1 MIPDIPQPKNWL
13 SWASAGRNALLS
25 RQPDR
30 NLRGHGSG
38 MMSVNSRL
46 FVPTL
51 TFLSDQH
58 KDNIHQAALNI
69 LAQIGMKILH
79 AQARKLLADA
89 GCRVE
94 KDHIVKIPADRVMQA
109 LESTPKN
116 IALYDREANHCMDV
130 GGRRAYF
137 GTGSDLIFS
146 HDAIKNERH
155 LCVLE
160 DVCRAARVAD
170 ALPNIDFIMSF
181 AHPSDC
187 PPQLAYLL
195 SFQAMTTN
203 SSKPIVSTARGRD
216 DLAQMWQ
223 ICCVLRGSARR
234 LREKPLMFHYSDP
247 ISPLKHPFY
256 SLDKLL
262 FCAETSVPLIY
273 SAAPIAGTTAPMTI
287 AGHVAQ
293 GLAECLCGLVIH
305 QLKSKGAPFVMGMG
319 PAVLDMATGECSY
332 NAPEF
337 LLSHQAI
344 IEMSHY
350 YDLPNWGYAGTTD
363 AQIPDEQAVFEA
375 GLETFMAAMAGSNL
389 NHDVGYMD
397 FGRTGSLE
405 LMVIVDEVIDQ
416 VRRLAK
422 GIPVDDD
429 MLALDVIKDVGFK
442 GDFLTH
448 PHTLTHLRQT
458 QWRPRLFSRMG
469 YEEWHSAGGTSLREH
484 SQKRLQDI
492 LRDHRPLPIPAKQAR
507 EIEKIIAQFKN

>member
-1 MIPDIPQPKNWL
+1 
-13 SWASAGRNALLS
+13 
-25 RQPDR
+25 
-30 NLRGHGSG
+30 
-38 MMSVNSRL
+38 MSVKSRL
-46 FVPTL
+46 IAPTL
-51 TFLSDQH
+51 TFLSDH
-58 KDNIHQAALNI
+58 NKDKIHQAALDI
-69 LAQIGMKILH
+69 LARIGMQILH
-79 AQARKLLADA
+79 DQALKLLATA
-89 GCRVE
+89 GCKVE
-94 KDHIVKIPADRVMQA
+94 NDHIVKIPSDLVLQA
-109 LESTPKN
+109 IDSTPKN
-116 IALYDREANHCMDV
+116 IAVYDRQANHCMDV

-146 HDAIKNERH
+146 HDAAKNERRP
-155 LCVLE
+155 CILE

-181 AHPSDC
+181 AHPSDY
-187 PPQLAYLL
+187 PPQLGYLA
-195 SFQAMTTN
+195 SFQAMVEN
-203 SSKPIVSTARGRD
+203 SSKPVVSTARGRD
-216 DLAQMWQ
+216 DLAQIWQ
-223 ICCVLRGSARR
+223 ICCVLRGSAKR
-234 LREKPLMFHYSDP
+234 LREKPLMIHYTDP

-262 FCAETSVPLIY
+262 FCAETCVPLVY
-273 SAAPIAGTTAPMTI
+273 AAAPIAGTTAPMTI

-337 LLSHQAI
+337 LMSLQAI

-350 YDLPNWGYAGTTD
+350 YDLPSWGYAGTTD

-405 LMVIVDEVIDQ
+405 LIVILDEIIDQ
-416 VRRLAK
+416 VRRLAR

-429 MLALDVIKDVGFK
+429 MLALDVIREAGFE

-448 PHTLTHLRQT
+448 PHTLEHLRET
-458 QWRPRLFSRMG
+458 QWRPGLISRMG
-469 YEEWHSAGGTSLREH
+469 HEEWFSAGATSLRER
-484 SQKRLQDI
+484 SQKKVQEI
-492 LRDHRPLPIPAKQAR
+492 LCEQQPLPIASKQAQ
-507 EIEKIIAQFKN
+507 EIQKIVDQFAN

>member
-1 MIPDIPQPKNWL
+1 
-13 SWASAGRNALLS
+13 
-25 RQPDR
+25 
-30 NLRGHGSG
+30 
-38 MMSVNSRL
+38 MMSVKSRL
-46 FVPTL
+46 FAPTL

-58 KDNIHQAALNI
+58 KDQIHQAALDI

-79 AQARKLLADA
+79 EQALELLAAA
-89 GCRVE
+89 GCKVE
-94 KDHIVKIPADRVMQA
+94 NDHIVKIPSGRVMQA

-116 IALYDREANHCMDV
+116 IAVYDREANHCMDV

-146 HDAIKNERH
+146 YDAIKNERH
-155 LCVLE
+155 PCVLE

-187 PPQLAYLL
+187 PPKLAYLA
-195 SFQAMTTN
+195 SFQAMAAN

-216 DLAQMWQ
+216 DLVKMWQ
-223 ICCVLRGSARR
+223 ICCVLRGSAQR
-234 LREKPLMFHYSDP
+234 LREKPLMIHYSDP

-262 FCAETSVPLIY
+262 FCAETSVPLVY

-293 GLAECLCGLVIH
+293 GLAECLCGLVVH

-337 LLSHQAI
+337 LLSLQAI
-344 IEMSHY
+344 TEMSHY
-350 YDLPNWGYAGTTD
+350 YGLPNWGYAGTTD
-363 AQIPDEQAVFEA
+363 AQIPDEQALFEA

-405 LMVIVDEVIDQ
+405 LMVIEDEVIDQ
-416 VRRLAK
+416 VRRLAQ
-422 GIPVDDD
+422 GIPVDDE
-429 MLALDVIKDVGFK
+429 MLALDVIREAGFE

-448 PHTLTHLRQT
+448 SHTLKHLRQT

-469 YEEWHSAGGTSLREH
+469 YEEWQSAGGKSLRER
-484 SQKRLQDI
+484 SQKKVQDI
-492 LRDHRPLPIPAKQAR
+492 LRDHRPVPIPAKQAR
-507 EIEKIIAQFKN
+507 EIEKIVDRFKN

>member
-1 MIPDIPQPKNWL
+1 MNED
-13 SWASAGRNALLS
+13 
-25 RQPDR
+25 
-30 NLRGHGSG
+30 
-38 MMSVNSRL
+38 SRL
-46 FVPTL
+46 FAPTL
-51 TFLSDQH
+51 NFLSNQN
-58 KDNIHQAALNI
+58 KDKIHQAALKI
-69 LAQIGMKILH
+69 LAQIGMKIFH
-79 AQARKLLADA
+79 PQALELLAGA

-94 KDHIVKIPADRVMQA
+94 NDHIVKIPSDLVIQA

-116 IALYDREANHCMDV
+116 IGIYDRGANHCMDV

-160 DVCRAARVAD
+160 DIRRAARVTD

-181 AHPSDC
+181 GHPSDC
-187 PPQLAYLL
+187 QPQRAYLL
-195 SFQAMTTN
+195 SFQAMIVN
-203 SSKPIVSTARGRD
+203 SIKPIVSTAQGRD

-223 ICCVLRGSARR
+223 ICRILRGSVKQ
-234 LREKPLMFHYSDP
+234 LREKPLMIHYADP

-262 FCAETSVPLIY
+262 FCAEKCVPLIY
-273 SAAPIAGTTAPMTI
+273 SPAPIAGTTAPMTI

-305 QLKSKGAPFVMGMG
+305 QLRSKGAPFLMGMG
-319 PAVLDMATGECSY
+319 PAVLDMASGECSY

-337 LLSHQAI
+337 LMSHQAI
-344 IEMSHY
+344 IEMSQY

-405 LMVIVDEVIDQ
+405 LVVILDEVIDQ
-416 VRRLAK
+416 IRRLAR
-422 GIPVDDD
+422 GISVDDD
-429 MLALDVIKDVGFK
+429 MLALDAIREAGFE

-448 PHTLTHLRQT
+448 PHTLKHLRQT
-458 QWRPRLFSRMG
+458 QWRPRLISRMG
-469 YEEWHSAGGTSLREH
+469 YEDWQSAGGTSLRER
-484 SQKRLQDI
+484 SQKKLQDI
-492 LRDHRPLPIPAKQAR
+492 LRDHQPVTIPAKQIG
-507 EIEKIIAQFKN
+507 EIQKIVDQFKI

>member
-1 MIPDIPQPKNWL
+1 
-13 SWASAGRNALLS
+13 
-25 RQPDR
+25 
-30 NLRGHGSG
+30 
-38 MMSVNSRL
+38 MSIDSRL
-46 FVPTL
+46 FAPAL
-51 TFLSDQH
+51 TFLSDQN
-58 KDNIHQAALNI
+58 KDDIHQAALKI

-79 AQARKLLADA
+79 PQALELLAAA
-89 GCRVE
+89 GCSVAN
-94 KDHIVKIPADRVMQA
+94 DHIVKIPSQRVIQA

-116 IALYDREANHCMDV
+116 IAVYDREANHCMDV
-130 GGRRAYF
+130 GGRRTYF
-137 GTGSDLIFS
+137 GTGSDLIFA

-155 LCVLE
+155 LCVVE
-160 DVCRAARVAD
+160 DVRRAARVAD

-181 AHPSDC
+181 GHPSDC
-187 PPQLAYLL
+187 PPQQAYLR
-195 SFQAMTTN
+195 SFQAMTAN
-203 SSKPIVSTARGRD
+203 SIKPIVSTAQGRD
-216 DLAQMWQ
+216 DLTQMWQ
-223 ICCVLRGSARR
+223 ICRILRGSAKQ
-234 LREKPLMFHYSDP
+234 LREKPLMIHYTDP

-262 FCAETSVPLIY
+262 FCAEKCIPLVY

-305 QLKSKGAPFVMGMG
+305 QLKSKGAPFLMGMG
-319 PAVLDMATGECSY
+319 PAVLDMASGECSY

-344 IEMSHY
+344 IEMSQY

-405 LMVIVDEVIDQ
+405 LMVILDEVIDQ
-416 VRRLAK
+416 IRRLAQ

-429 MLALDVIKDVGFK
+429 MLALAVIREAESA

-448 PHTLTHLRQT
+448 PHTLKHVRQT
-458 QWRPRLFSRMG
+458 QWRPRLISRMG
-469 YEEWHSAGGTSLREH
+469 YEDWQSAGGTTLLGR

-492 LRDHRPLPIPAKQAR
+492 LREHQPVPIPAKQAR
-507 EIEKIIAQFKN
+507 KIQQIVDQFAN

>member
-1 MIPDIPQPKNWL
+1 MNE
-13 SWASAGRNALLS
+13 
-25 RQPDR
+25 
-30 NLRGHGSG
+30 
-38 MMSVNSRL
+38 NSRL
-46 FVPTL
+46 FTPTL
-51 TFLSDQH
+51 NFLSEPNRD
-58 KDNIHQAALNI
+58 KIHEAALTI
-69 LAQIGMKILH
+69 LAQLGMKILH
-79 AQARKLLADA
+79 AQALELLAAA
-89 GCRVE
+89 GCKIE
-94 KDHIVKIPADRVMQA
+94 NDHIVKIPSDLVLQA
-109 LESTPKN
+109 IDSTPKN
-116 IALYDREANHCMDV
+116 IAVYDREANHCMDV
-130 GGRRAYF
+130 GGRRTYF
-137 GTGSDLIFS
+137 GTGSDLIFT
-146 HDAIKNERH
+146 HDAIKNERRM
-155 LCVLE
+155 CVLD

-187 PPQLAYLL
+187 APQLAYLF
-195 SFQAMTTN
+195 SFQAMAAN

-223 ICCVLRGSARR
+223 ICCILRGSARR
-234 LREKPLMFHYSDP
+234 LREKPLMIHYTDP
-247 ISPLKHPFY
+247 ISPLTHPFY

-262 FCAETSVPLIY
+262 FCAETSVPLVY

-305 QLKSKGAPFVMGMG
+305 QLKTKGAPFVMGMG

-337 LLSHQAI
+337 LLSLQAS
-344 IEMSHY
+344 IEMSCY

-375 GLETFMAAMAGSNL
+375 GLETFVAAMAGSNL

-405 LMVIVDEVIDQ
+405 LMLMMDEAIDQ
-416 VRRLAK
+416 VRRLAR

-429 MLALDVIKDVGFK
+429 VLALDVIREARVD

-448 PHTLTHLRQT
+448 PHTLKHLRQT
-458 QWRPRLFSRMG
+458 QWRPGLISRMG
-469 YEEWHSAGGTSLREH
+469 YEEWQSAGATSLRER
-484 SQKRLQDI
+484 SRQKVQDI
-492 LRDHRPLPIPAKQAR
+492 LRDHRPAPIPAKQAR
-507 EIEKIIAQFKN
+507 EIEKIVDQFTN

>member
-1 MIPDIPQPKNWL
+1 MTPDIQPPKNWL
-13 SWASAGRNALLS
+13 SWASPRPNALLS
-25 RQPDR
+25 RQPDFKLPG
-30 NLRGHGSG
+30 NGSG
-38 MMSVNSRL
+38 IMSVKSRL
-46 FVPTL
+46 FAPTL

-58 KDNIHQAALNI
+58 KDQIHQAALDI
-69 LAQIGMKILH
+69 LSRIGMQILH
-79 AQARKLLADA
+79 DQALKLLAAA
-89 GCRVE
+89 GCKVE
-94 KDHIVKIPADRVMQA
+94 NDQIVKIPPDRVMQA
-109 LESTPKN
+109 LESAPKN
-116 IALYDREANHCMDV
+116 IAVYDREANHSMDV
-130 GGRRAYF
+130 GGRRVYF

-146 HDAIKNERH
+146 YDAIENQRH
-155 LCVLE
+155 PCVLE
-160 DVCRAARVAD
+160 DVLRAARVAD
-170 ALPNIDFIMSF
+170 ALLNIDFIMSF

-187 PPQLAYLL
+187 PPQRAYLD
-195 SFQAMTTN
+195 SFQAMTAN

-234 LREKPLMFHYSDP
+234 SREKPLMIHYSDP

-262 FCAETSVPLIY
+262 FCAETSVPLVY

-337 LLSHQAI
+337 LLSLQAI
-344 IEMSHY
+344 VEMSHY
-350 YDLPNWGYAGTTD
+350 YDLPSWGYAGTTD

-405 LMVIVDEVIDQ
+405 LMVIMDEVIDQ
-416 VRRLAK
+416 VRRLAR

-429 MLALDVIKDVGFK
+429 MLALDVIRQARFDS
-442 GDFLTH
+442 DFLTH
-448 PHTLTHLRQT
+448 PHTLKHLRQT
-458 QWRPRLFSRMG
+458 QWRPGLISRMG
-469 YEEWHSAGGTSLREH
+469 YEEWLSTGATSLRERA
-484 SQKRLQDI
+484 QKKVQDI
-492 LRDHRPLPIPAKQAR
+492 LRDHRPVPIPAKQTR
-507 EIEKIIAQFKN
+507 EIQQIVDQFAN

>member
-1 MIPDIPQPKNWL
+1 
-13 SWASAGRNALLS
+13 
-25 RQPDR
+25 
-30 NLRGHGSG
+30 
-38 MMSVNSRL
+38 MSVNSRL
-46 FVPTL
+46 FAPTL
-51 TFLSDQH
+51 NFLSDQH
-58 KDNIHQAALNI
+58 KDQIHQAALKI
-69 LAQIGMKILH
+69 LAQVGMKILH
-79 AQARKLLADA
+79 DQALELLVAA
-89 GCRVE
+89 GCNVAS
-94 KDHIVKIPADRVMQA
+94 DHIVKIPSDRVLQA
-109 LESTPKN
+109 IESAPKN
-116 IALYDREANHCMDV
+116 IAVYNREAKHCMDV

-146 HDAIKNERH
+146 HDAIENERH
-155 LCVLE
+155 PCILE

-187 PPQLAYLL
+187 PPQRAYLA
-195 SFQAMTTN
+195 SFQTMVAN
-203 SSKPIVSTARGRD
+203 SSKPIVSTSRGRD

-223 ICCVLRGSARR
+223 ICCILRGSAQQ
-234 LREKPLMFHYSDP
+234 LREKPLMVHYSDP
-247 ISPLKHPFY
+247 ISPLTHPFY

-262 FCAETSVPLIY
+262 FCAETSVPLVY

-337 LLSHQAI
+337 LLSLQAI

-350 YDLPNWGYAGTTD
+350 YDFPNWGYAGTTD

-375 GLETFMAAMAGSNL
+375 GLETFIAAMAGSNL

-405 LMVIVDEVIDQ
+405 LMVIMDEVIDQ
-416 VRRLAK
+416 VRRLAR

-429 MLALDVIKDVGFK
+429 TLALDVIREVSLE

-448 PHTLTHLRQT
+448 PHTLKHLRQT
-458 QWRPRLFSRMG
+458 QWRPRLISRMG
-469 YEEWHSAGGTSLREH
+469 YEEWQLAGGSSLRERA
-484 SQKRLQDI
+484 QKKVQDI
-492 LRDHRPLPIPAKQAR
+492 LRDHQPVLIPSRQAQ
-507 EIEKIIAQFKN
+507 EIQKIVDEFEA

>member
-1 MIPDIPQPKNWL
+1 
-13 SWASAGRNALLS
+13 
-25 RQPDR
+25 
-30 NLRGHGSG
+30 
-38 MMSVNSRL
+38 MMSGDSRP
-46 FVPTL
+46 FEPTL
-51 TFLSDQH
+51 NVLSTQN
-58 KDNIHQAALNI
+58 KDKIHQAALEI

-79 AQARKLLADA
+79 EQALELLATA
-89 GCRVE
+89 GCSVE
-94 KDHIVKIPADRVMQA
+94 NDHIVKMPSDLVMQA

-116 IALYDREANHCMDV
+116 IAVYDRKANHCMDV

-155 LCVLE
+155 ACVLE

-181 AHPSDC
+181 AHPSDY
-187 PPQLAYLL
+187 PPQLAYLV
-195 SFQAMTTN
+195 SFQTMAAS

-223 ICCVLRGSARR
+223 ICCVLRGSARQ
-234 LREKPLMFHYSDP
+234 LREKPLMIHYADP

-262 FCAETSVPLIY
+262 FCAETSVPLVY

-337 LLSHQAI
+337 LLSLQAI

-350 YDLPNWGYAGTTD
+350 YDLPSWGYAGTTD

-375 GLETFMAAMAGSNL
+375 GLETFIAAMAGSNL

-405 LMVIVDEVIDQ
+405 LMVILDEVIDQ
-416 VRRLAK
+416 VRRLAR

-429 MLALDVIKDVGFK
+429 MLALDVIREAGVEGN
-442 GDFLTH
+442 FLTH
-448 PHTLTHLRQT
+448 PHTLKHLRQT
-458 QWRPRLFSRMG
+458 QWRPWLISRKG
-469 YEEWHSAGGTSLREH
+469 YEEWRSAGGTSLLER

-492 LRDHRPLPIPAKQAR
+492 LRDHHPVPIPAGQAQ
-507 EIEKIIAQFKN
+507 EIQQIVDQFTN

>member
-1 MIPDIPQPKNWL
+1 VGCH
-13 SWASAGRNALLS
+13 ARLS
-25 RQPDR
+25 RQPDL
-30 NLRGHGSG
+30 NLCGNGSG
-38 MMSVNSRL
+38 MMSVDSRL
-46 FVPTL
+46 FAPTL
-51 TFLSDQH
+51 TLLSDQH
-58 KDNIHQAALNI
+58 KDKIHQAALTI
-69 LAQIGMKILH
+69 LTEVGMKILH
-79 AQARKLLADA
+79 EQALELLAAA

-94 KDHIVKIPADRVMQA
+94 NDHIVKIPSDRVLQA
-109 LESTPKN
+109 IDSTPKN
-116 IALYDREANHCMDV
+116 IAVYDRQANHCMDV

-146 HDAIKNERH
+146 HDAINNERH
-155 LCVLE
+155 TCVLE

-187 PPQLAYLL
+187 PPQLAYLA
-195 SFQAMTTN
+195 SFQAMAAN
-203 SSKPIVSTARGRD
+203 SSKPIVSTARGRE

-223 ICCVLRGSARR
+223 ICCVLRGSAER
-234 LREKPLMFHYSDP
+234 LREKPLMIHYSDP

-262 FCAETSVPLIY
+262 YCAETSVPLVY

-337 LLSHQAI
+337 LLSLQAI

-350 YDLPNWGYAGTTD
+350 YDLPSWGYAGTTD

-375 GLETFMAAMAGSNL
+375 GLETFIAAMAGSNL

-405 LMVIVDEVIDQ
+405 LMVILDEVIDQ
-416 VRRLAK
+416 VRRLSR

-429 MLALDVIKDVGFK
+429 MLALDVIREAGFE

-448 PHTLTHLRQT
+448 PHTLKHLRPT
-458 QWRPRLFSRMG
+458 QWRPGLISRMG
-469 YEEWHSAGGTSLREH
+469 YEEWQSAGGTSLRER
-484 SQKRLQDI
+484 SRKKVQDI
-492 LRDHRPLPIPAKQAR
+492 LRDHRPAPIPARQVR
-507 EIEKIIAQFKN
+507 EIQKIVDQFAS

>member
-1 MIPDIPQPKNWL
+1 
-13 SWASAGRNALLS
+13 
-25 RQPDR
+25 
-30 NLRGHGSG
+30 
-38 MMSVNSRL
+38 MMSGDSRP
-46 FVPTL
+46 FEPTL
-51 TFLSDQH
+51 NVLSTPN
-58 KDNIHQAALNI
+58 KDKIHQTALEI

-79 AQARKLLADA
+79 EQALELLATA
-89 GCRVE
+89 GCSAE
-94 KDHIVKIPADRVMQA
+94 NDHIVKIPSDLVMQA
-109 LESTPKN
+109 LENTPKN
-116 IALYDREANHCMDV
+116 IAVYDREADLCMDV
-130 GGRRAYF
+130 GGRRVYF

-146 HDAIKNERH
+146 YDAIKNERH
-155 LCVLE
+155 ACVLE
-160 DVCRAARVAD
+160 DVRRAARVAD

-187 PPQLAYLL
+187 PPELAYLV
-195 SFQAMTTN
+195 SFKTMAAN

-223 ICCVLRGSARR
+223 ICCVVRGSARQ
-234 LREKPLMFHYSDP
+234 LRQKPLMIHYADP

-262 FCAETSVPLIY
+262 FCAETTVPLVY

-337 LLSHQAI
+337 LLSLQAI

-350 YDLPNWGYAGTTD
+350 YDLPSWGYAGTTD

-375 GLETFMAAMAGSNL
+375 GLETFVAAMAGSNL

-405 LMVIVDEVIDQ
+405 LMVILDEVIDQ
-416 VRRLAK
+416 IRRLAR

-429 MLALDVIKDVGFK
+429 TLALDVIREAGVEGN
-442 GDFLTH
+442 FLTH
-448 PHTLTHLRQT
+448 PHTLKHLRQT
-458 QWRPRLFSRMG
+458 QWRPRLISRKG
-469 YEEWHSAGGTSLREH
+469 YEEWRSAGGTSLLER

-492 LRDHRPLPIPAKQAR
+492 LRNHKPVPIPAKQAR
-507 EIEKIIAQFKN
+507 EIQKIVDQFKI

>member
-1 MIPDIPQPKNWL
+1 
-13 SWASAGRNALLS
+13 
-25 RQPDR
+25 
-30 NLRGHGSG
+30 
-38 MMSVNSRL
+38 MSEDSCL
-46 FVPTL
+46 FTPTL
-51 TFLSDQH
+51 NFLSDQ
-58 KDNIHQAALNI
+58 KKEKIHQAALKI

-79 AQARKLLADA
+79 GQALELLADA

-94 KDHIVKIPADRVMQA
+94 DDHIVKIPSDLVMQA
-109 LESTPKN
+109 LKSTPKN
-116 IALYDREANHCMDV
+116 IAVYDRQANHCMDV

-181 AHPSDC
+181 GHPSDY
-187 PPQLAYLL
+187 PPERAYLA
-195 SFQAMTTN
+195 SFQAMTAN
-203 SSKPIVSTARGRD
+203 SIKPIVSTAQRRD
-216 DLAQMWQ
+216 DLAQMWR
-223 ICCVLRGSARR
+223 ICCILRGSDKQ
-234 LREKPLMFHYSDP
+234 LREKPLMIHYTDP
-247 ISPLKHPFY
+247 ISPLKHPVY

-273 SAAPIAGTTAPMTI
+273 SPAPIAGTTAPMTI

-305 QLKSKGAPFVMGMG
+305 QLKSKGAPFLMGMG
-319 PAVLDMATGECSY
+319 PAVLDMASGECSY

-337 LLSHQAI
+337 LLSLQAI

-397 FGRTGSLE
+397 YGRTGSLE
-405 LMVIVDEVIDQ
+405 LMVILDEVIDQ
-416 VRRLAK
+416 IRRLGQ

-429 MLALDVIKDVGFK
+429 MLALDAIRKVGSE

-448 PHTLTHLRQT
+448 PHTLKYLRQT
-458 QWRPRLFSRMG
+458 QWRPKLISRMG
-469 YEEWHSAGGTSLREH
+469 YEEWQSAGGTSLLERSRTKLE
-484 SQKRLQDI
+484 DI
-492 LRDHRPLPIPAKQAR
+492 LRNHQTVPIPAKQAR
-507 EIEKIIAQFKN
+507 QIQKIVDQFKI

>member
-1 MIPDIPQPKNWL
+1 
-13 SWASAGRNALLS
+13 
-25 RQPDR
+25 
-30 NLRGHGSG
+30 
-38 MMSVNSRL
+38 MSVDSRL
-46 FVPTL
+46 FEPTL
-51 TFLSDQH
+51 NFLSDQN
-58 KDNIHQAALNI
+58 KDKIHRAALKI
-69 LAQIGMKILH
+69 LAQVGMKILH
-79 AQARKLLADA
+79 GQALELLAAA
-89 GCRVE
+89 GCKVE
-94 KDHIVKIPADRVMQA
+94 NDHIVKIPSDRV
-109 LESTPKN
+109 LEAIDSTPKN
-116 IALYDREANHCMDV
+116 IAIYDREANHRMDV

-155 LCVLE
+155 PCILE

-181 AHPSDC
+181 AHPSDH
-187 PPQLAYLL
+187 PPQLAYLV
-195 SFQAMTTN
+195 SFQAMVAN
-203 SSKPIVSTARGRD
+203 SSKPVVSTARDRD

-223 ICCVLRGSARR
+223 ICRIIRGSAKR
-234 LREKPLMFHYSDP
+234 LRARPLMIHYADP

-256 SLDKLL
+256 SLEKLL
-262 FCAETSVPLIY
+262 FCAETFTPLIY
-273 SAAPIAGTTAPMTI
+273 SPAPIAGTTAPMTI

-293 GLAECLCGLVIH
+293 GLAECLCGMVIH

-337 LLSHQAI
+337 LLSLQAS
-344 IEMSHY
+344 IEMSRY

-375 GLETFMAAMAGSNL
+375 GLETFIAAMAGSNL

-405 LMVIVDEVIDQ
+405 LMVIMDEVIGQ
-416 VRRLAK
+416 VRRLAR
-422 GIPVDDD
+422 GIPVADD
-429 MLALDVIKDVGFK
+429 MLALDVVRESGFE

-448 PHTLTHLRQT
+448 PHTLKHLRQT
-458 QWRPRLFSRMG
+458 QWRPSLISRMG
-469 YEEWHSAGGTSLREH
+469 YEEWQSAGSTSLLER

-492 LRDHRPLPIPAKQAR
+492 LRNHRPAPIPAGQDR
-507 EIEKIIAQFKN
+507 KIQKIVDQFAN

>member
-1 MIPDIPQPKNWL
+1 MTPDIQRPKNWP
-13 SWASAGRNALLS
+13 SWASPGRNTQLS
-25 RQPDR
+25 RQPDFH
-30 NLRGHGSG
+30 LRGNESG
-38 MMSVNSRL
+38 IMSVNSRL
-46 FVPTL
+46 FAPTL
-51 TFLSDQH
+51 NFLSDQN
-58 KDNIHQAALNI
+58 KDKIHQAALKI
-69 LAQIGMKILH
+69 LAQIGMKIFH
-79 AQARKLLADA
+79 PQALELLGAA
-89 GCRVE
+89 GCSVE
-94 KDHIVKIPADRVMQA
+94 NDHIVKIPHELVVLA

-116 IALYDREANHCMDV
+116 IAVYDREANHCMDV

-160 DVCRAARVAD
+160 DVRRAARVAD

-181 AHPSDC
+181 GHPSDC
-187 PPQLAYLL
+187 LPQHAYLL
-195 SFQAMTTN
+195 SFQAMTAN
-203 SSKPIVSTARGRD
+203 SIKPIVSTAQGRE

-223 ICCVLRGSARR
+223 ICRILRGSDRQ
-234 LREKPLMFHYSDP
+234 LREKPLMIHYSDP

-262 FCAETSVPLIY
+262 FCAEKCVPLIY
-273 SAAPIAGTTAPMTI
+273 SPAPIAGTTAPMTI

-305 QLKSKGAPFVMGMG
+305 QLASKGAPFVMGMG

-337 LLSHQAI
+337 LLSLQAI

-375 GLETFMAAMAGSNL
+375 GLETFIAAMTGSNL

-405 LMVIVDEVIDQ
+405 LVVILDEVIDQ
-416 VRRLAK
+416 IRRLAQ
-422 GIPVDDD
+422 GIRVDDD
-429 MLALDVIKDVGFK
+429 MLALDAIREVGSE

-448 PHTLTHLRQT
+448 PHTLKYLRQT
-458 QWRPRLFSRMG
+458 QWRSQLISRMG
-469 YEEWHSAGGTSLREH
+469 FEEWQSAGGTSLLER

-492 LRDHRPLPIPAKQAR
+492 LRDHQPVPIPVKQAR
-507 EIEKIIAQFKN
+507 EIQKIVDQFKI

>member
-1 MIPDIPQPKNWL
+1 
-13 SWASAGRNALLS
+13 
-25 RQPDR
+25 
-30 NLRGHGSG
+30 
-38 MMSVNSRL
+38 MSENSRL
-46 FVPTL
+46 FAPTL
-51 TFLSDQH
+51 NFLSDQN
-58 KDNIHQAALNI
+58 KDQIHQAALKI

-79 AQARKLLADA
+79 PQALELLAAAD
-89 GCRVE
+89 CSVE
-94 KDHIVKIPADRVMQA
+94 NNHIVKIPSERVVQA

-116 IALYDREANHCMDV
+116 IAVYDRETNHCMDV
-130 GGRRAYF
+130 GGRRTYF

-160 DVCRAARVAD
+160 DVRRAARVAD

-181 AHPSDC
+181 GHPSDC
-187 PPQLAYLL
+187 PPQHAYLL
-195 SFQAMTTN
+195 SFQAMSAN
-203 SSKPIVSTARGRD
+203 SIKPIVSTAQGRD

-223 ICCVLRGSARR
+223 ICRTLRGSDSQ
-234 LREKPLMFHYSDP
+234 LREKPLMIHYADP

-262 FCAETSVPLIY
+262 FCAEKCIPLVY

-305 QLKSKGAPFVMGMG
+305 QLKAQGAPFVMGMG

-337 LLSHQAI
+337 LLSLQAI
-344 IEMSHY
+344 IEMSQY

-405 LMVIVDEVIDQ
+405 LMVILDEVIDQ
-416 VRRLAK
+416 IRRLAQ

-429 MLALDVIKDVGFK
+429 MLALDTIQEVGYE

-448 PHTLTHLRQT
+448 PHTLKHLRQT
-458 QWRPRLFSRMG
+458 QWRPRLISRRG
-469 YEEWHSAGGTSLREH
+469 YEDWQSVGGTSLLGR
-484 SQKRLQDI
+484 SKKRLQDI
-492 LRDHRPLPIPAKQAR
+492 LRNHQTVPIPAKQAR
-507 EIEKIIAQFKN
+507 EIQRIVDQFEVN

>member
-1 MIPDIPQPKNWL
+1 
-13 SWASAGRNALLS
+13 
-25 RQPDR
+25 
-30 NLRGHGSG
+30 
-38 MMSVNSRL
+38 MSENSRP
-46 FVPTL
+46 FAPTIN
-51 TFLSDQH
+51 FLSGQN
-58 KDNIHQAALNI
+58 KDKIHQAALKI
-69 LAQIGMKILH
+69 LVQVGMKILH
-79 AQARKLLADA
+79 EQALELLAAA
-89 GCRVE
+89 GCKVE
-94 KDHIVKIPADRVMQA
+94 NDHIVKISSDLVLQA
-109 LESTPKN
+109 IDSTPKN
-116 IALYDREANHCMDV
+116 IAVYDREANHCMDV

-155 LCVLE
+155 PCVLE

-187 PPQLAYLL
+187 APQRAFLA
-195 SFQAMTTN
+195 SFQAMTAN
-203 SSKPIVSTARGRD
+203 SSKPVVSTAQDRD

-223 ICCVLRGSARR
+223 ICRILRGSARQ
-234 LREKPLMFHYSDP
+234 LREKPFMLHYSDP

-305 QLKSKGAPFVMGMG
+305 QLKSKGAPFIIGMG

-337 LLSHQAI
+337 LLSLQAI

-350 YDLPNWGYAGTTD
+350 YDLPSWGYAGTTD

-405 LMVIVDEVIDQ
+405 LMVIMDEVIDQ
-416 VRRLAK
+416 IRRLAK
-422 GIPVDDD
+422 GIPVNDD
-429 MLALDVIKDVGFK
+429 MLALDVIREAGFE

-448 PHTLTHLRQT
+448 PHTLKHLRQT
-458 QWRPRLFSRMG
+458 QWRPRLISRMG
-469 YEEWHSAGGTSLREH
+469 YEEWHSAGSTSLRER
-484 SQKRLQDI
+484 SQKKVQDI
-492 LRDHRPLPIPAKQAR
+492 LRDHQPVLIPSRQAL
-507 EIEKIIAQFKN
+507 EIQKIVDEFEA